1 MERFMIHF
9 LFCSLLLCG
18 IIGIFFFLRTV
29 FKTLLVGRMRYHLWL
44 VLLILSAIPFLPG
57 LPFKFSGNIL
67 WSFLPSNHSFSFHA
81 VSGTGQNMQPY
92 VAAAGWMN
100 DFTESVTQR
109 TPSSLW
115 GFLFAVWIA
124 GVLFMGIFLIRSAL
138 RLHALKNASLPLQ
151 HEKAKALYQSC
162 LEELHIRRK
171 IPVYSNAFLKSPVMA
186 GVIRPG
192 IYLPI
197 HLISDYQEKDLR
209 YILLHELFHYRHRDS
224 LIGHLMNLAGMVYW
238 FHPLMRLSLHTMR
251 EDREIACDASV
262 LSLLDE
268 ASYAEYGQTLI
279 RFARKTSLH
288 PFPFTAGL
296 GENKKQ
302 IRKRIL
308 CIASYQKPTPFRRF
322 KSGCA
327 FFLICL
333 LLSAS
338 VPFLS
343 SDAAAENAALP
354 ENGASGTSSSL
365 STYFQGYEGCFVLYD
380 MEADDWTI
388 YNESLARSRVS
399 PDSTYK
405 IFDALFALEEGIIT
419 PEHNFLPQPDESYP
433 FEEWNQDQTL
443 QSAITSS
450 VNWYF
455 QNLDHQMGASVLRSY
470 LHQIGYGN
478 ESLQGDLSSYWM
490 ESSLKISPVEQVQLL
505 ASFYYND
512 WNFDP
517 SHIETVKDAICLSS
531 SSGTALYGK
540 TGTGQINGQNI
551 NGWFVG
557 FVESS
562 GYPVF
567 FASNLRGKDAA
578 GSAAASITL
587 SILSDLGICSD
598 ESL

>member
-1 MERFMIHF
+1 
-9 LFCSLLLCG
+9 
-18 IIGIFFFLRTV
+18 
-29 FKTLLVGRMRYHLWL
+29 
-44 VLLILSAIPFLPG
+44 
-57 LPFKFSGNIL
+57 
-67 WSFLPSNHSFSFHA
+67 
-81 VSGTGQNMQPY
+81 
-92 VAAAGWMN
+92 
-100 DFTESVTQR
+100 
-109 TPSSLW
+109 
-115 GFLFAVWIA
+115 
-124 GVLFMGIFLIRSAL
+124 
-138 RLHALKNASLPLQ
+138 
-151 HEKAKALYQSC
+151 
-162 LEELHIRRK
+162 
-171 IPVYSNAFLKSPVMA
+171 
-186 GVIRPG
+186 
-192 IYLPI
+192 
-197 HLISDYQEKDLR
+197 
-209 YILLHELFHYRHRDS
+209 
-224 LIGHLMNLAGMVYW
+224 
-238 FHPLMRLSLHTMR
+238 
-251 EDREIACDASV
+251 
-262 LSLLDE
+262 
-268 ASYAEYGQTLI
+268 
-279 RFARKTSLH
+279 
-288 PFPFTAGL
+288 
-296 GENKKQ
+296 
-302 IRKRIL
+302 
-308 CIASYQKPTPFRRF
+308 
-322 KSGCA
+322 
-327 FFLICL
+327 
-333 LLSAS
+333 
-338 VPFLS
+338 
-343 SDAAAENAALP
+343 
-354 ENGASGTSSSL
+354 GTSSSL

-405 IFDALFALEEGIIT
+405 IFDALFALEEGVIT

-443 QSAITSS
+443 QSAMTSS

-562 GYPVF
+562 GHPVF

-587 SILSDLGICSD
+587 SILSDLGIYSD

>member
-44 VLLILSAIPFLPG
+44 VLLILSVIPFLPG

-186 GVIRPG
+186 GVIRPS

-209 YILLHELFHYRHRDS
+209 YILLHELFHYRHWDS

-322 KSGCA
+322 KNGCA

-365 STYFQGYEGCFVLYD
+365 SAYFQGYEGCFVLYD

-399 PDSTYK
+399 PDST
-405 IFDALFALEEGIIT
+405 
-419 PEHNFLPQPDESYP
+419 
-433 FEEWNQDQTL
+433 
-443 QSAITSS
+443 
-450 VNWYF
+450 
-455 QNLDHQMGASVLRSY
+455 
-470 LHQIGYGN
+470 
-478 ESLQGDLSSYWM
+478 
-490 ESSLKISPVEQVQLL
+490 
-505 ASFYYND
+505 
-512 WNFDP
+512 
-517 SHIETVKDAICLSS
+517 
-531 SSGTALYGK
+531 
-540 TGTGQINGQNI
+540 
-551 NGWFVG
+551 
-557 FVESS
+557 
-562 GYPVF
+562 
-567 FASNLRGKDAA
+567 
-578 GSAAASITL
+578 
-587 SILSDLGICSD
+587 
-598 ESL
+598 

>member
-9 LFCSLLLCG
+9 LFCNLLLCG

-29 FKTLLVGRMRYHLWL
+29 FKTLLGARMRYHLWL
-44 VLLILSAIPFLPG
+44 VLLLLSAIPFLPN
-57 LPFKFSGNIL
+57 LPFEFSGNVL
-67 WSFLPSNHSFSFHA
+67 WSFLPSNHSSSFHV
-81 VSGTGQNMQPY
+81 VSGTEQNIQPA
-92 VAAAGWMN
+92 VASAGWMN

-109 TPSSLW
+109 IPSSLW
-115 GFLFAVWIA
+115 GFLFVVWIA

-138 RLHALKNASLPLQ
+138 RLHTLKRASLPLQ

-162 LEELHIRRK
+162 LAELHIRRQ
-171 IPVYSNAFLKSPVMA
+171 IPVYSNAFLKSPIMA
-186 GVIRPG
+186 GVVHPR

-197 HLISDYQEKDLR
+197 HLISDYQESDLR
-209 YILLHELFHYRHRDS
+209 YILLHELFHYRHQDS
-224 LIGHLMNLAGMVYW
+224 FIGHLINLGSMVYW
-238 FHPLMRLSLHTMR
+238 FHPLMRLSLRAMR
-251 EDREIACDASV
+251 QDRELACDASV
-262 LSLLDE
+262 LALLDE
-268 ASYAEYGQTLI
+268 ASYTDYGQTLI
-279 RFARKTSLH
+279 RFAKKTSLH
-288 PFPFTAGL
+288 PFPFTTGL
-296 GENKKQ
+296 GGNRNE

-308 CIASYQKPTPFRRF
+308 CIASYEKPTFWKRF
-322 KSGCA
+322 KGGCA

-343 SDAAAENAALP
+343 SNAEG
-354 ENGASGTSSSL
+354 ENTTLSDKGNSDTASSL
-365 STYFQGYEGCFVLYD
+365 SAYFQNYEGCFVLYD
-380 MEADDWTI
+380 MKTDNWAI

-405 IFDALFALEEGIIT
+405 IFDALFALEEGVIT
-419 PEHNFLPQPDESYP
+419 PEHTFLPQPDESYP

-443 QSAITSS
+443 QSAMTSS

-455 QNLDHQMGASVLRSY
+455 QALDRQMGASVLRSY
-470 LHQIGYGN
+470 LKKTGYGN
-478 ESLQGDLSSYWM
+478 ESLQGDLSTYWM

-505 ASFYYND
+505 VSFYCND
-512 WNFDP
+512 WDFDP
-517 SHIETVKDAICLSS
+517 SHIETVKDSLCLSS
-531 SSGTALYGK
+531 SDNTALYGK
-540 TGTGQINGQNI
+540 TGTGQVNGQNI
-551 NGWFVG
+551 NGWFIG

-578 GSAAASITL
+578 GSTASSITL
-587 SILSDLGICSD
+587 SILSDLGIYSD

>member
-1 MERFMIHF
+1 M
-9 LFCSLLLCG
+9 LLCC
-18 IIGIFFFLRTV
+18 
-29 FKTLLVGRMRYHLWL
+29 
-44 VLLILSAIPFLPG
+44 P
-57 LPFKFSGNIL
+57 
-67 WSFLPSNHSFSFHA
+67 
-81 VSGTGQNMQPY
+81 
-92 VAAAGWMN
+92 
-100 DFTESVTQR
+100 
-109 TPSSLW
+109 
-115 GFLFAVWIA
+115 
-124 GVLFMGIFLIRSAL
+124 
-138 RLHALKNASLPLQ
+138 
-151 HEKAKALYQSC
+151 
-162 LEELHIRRK
+162 
-171 IPVYSNAFLKSPVMA
+171 
-186 GVIRPG
+186 
-192 IYLPI
+192 
-197 HLISDYQEKDLR
+197 
-209 YILLHELFHYRHRDS
+209 
-224 LIGHLMNLAGMVYW
+224 
-238 FHPLMRLSLHTMR
+238 
-251 EDREIACDASV
+251 
-262 LSLLDE
+262 LLDE
-268 ASYAEYGQTLI
+268 ASYTDYGQTSSDLPGKHRFI
-279 RFARKTSLH
+279 RFLLQPDLEKI
-288 PFPFTAGL
+288 
-296 GENKKQ
+296 KKQ

-308 CIASYQKPTPFRRF
+308 CIASYQKPTPCRRF

-365 STYFQGYEGCFVLYD
+365 SAYFQGYEGCFVLYD

-443 QSAITSS
+443 QSAMTSS

-490 ESSLKISPVEQVQLL
+490 ESSLKIFSGGAGAASCFILL
-505 ASFYYND
+505 QRLEFRSV
-512 WNFDP
+512 
-517 SHIETVKDAICLSS
+517 HILKRSKMLSCLSS

-551 NGWFVG
+551 NGCFVG

-562 GYPVF
+562 GHPVF

-578 GSAAASITL
+578 GSAQQHPSPFP
-587 SILSDLGICSD
+587 SYRDLGD
-598 ESL
+598 LF